1 MGKPREVLFYPGGSK
16 TGSSA
21 LQTMLRCSVP
31 GLQQAGWNYLGDL
44 REGDWIGP
52 ATGNG
57 PTLAM
62 ESVRAA
68 GKDPSEHFQRKVL
81 VDPHATDPVEL
92 LDQLA
97 PPGERSIIAAEA
109 LGMLEAEH
117 WAPLFELLESE
128 GSKAKIVLAVRDL
141 YPLSWAR
148 WTQDLKIWD
157 EKRRFVD
164 WGYLEKGGAP
174 LRSIGAFRELSE
186 RFPSV
191 LASEDLVFL
200 HYETIRSRLVPT
212 LLEAGGIPPDACDLD
227 AGGSLD
233 RPVNRSLTQAEIAL
247 MLKINAEADEFQAA
261 WCGQTM
267 ILRPGVRPPRIVLYP
282 EVHDALV
289 DRYSD
294 ALEDF
299 NSHLPAGADWRLSVL
314 DPNLT
319 EIEDDDPEAIGSGE
333 ARRAIEFLLSFE
345 PAPDLRQLLESMLP
359 PESSL
364 ERAGRRLRSVGAA
377 LKARAALRA
386 SS

>member
-1 MGKPREVLFYPGGSK
+1 M
-16 TGSSA
+16 
-21 LQTMLRCSVP
+21 QTMLRCSVP
-31 GLQQAGWNYLGDL
+31 GLRQAGWNYLGDL
-44 REGDWIGP
+44 REGDVMGS

-57 PTLAM
+57 PTFAVEL
-62 ESVRAA
+62 VRAA
-68 GKDPSEHFQRKVL
+68 GEDPSEHFKRKVL
-81 VDPHATDPVEL
+81 LNPHATDPVEL

-109 LGMLEAEH
+109 LAMLEAEH
-117 WAPLFELLESE
+117 WAPIFELLESE
-128 GSKAKIVLAVRDL
+128 GSKVKIVLAVRDL
-141 YPLSWAR
+141 YPLCWAG
-148 WTQDLKIWD
+148 WAQNLKLWG
-157 EKRRFVD
+157 EKRRFAEWEALD
-164 WGYLEKGGAP
+164 RGGEP
-174 LRSIGAFRELSE
+174 LRSIGAFREPTE

-212 LLEAGGIPPDACDLD
+212 LLEAGGIPLDACDLD
-227 AGGSLD
+227 AGGSLE
-233 RPVNRSLTQAEIAL
+233 RPVNRSLTQTEIAL

-282 EVHDALV
+282 EVHDALI

-294 ALEDF
+294 ELEEF

-314 DPNLT
+314 DRNLT
-319 EIEDDDPEAIGSGE
+319 EIEADDPEAIGSGE

-345 PAPDLRQLLESMLP
+345 PAEDLRNLLESMLP

-364 ERAGRRLRSVGAA
+364 GRASRKLRSVGAA
-377 LKARAALRA
+377 LKARAAPRA
-386 SS
+386 RS

>member
-1 MGKPREVLFYPGGSK
+1 MGKPREVLFYPGGPK

-31 GLQQAGWNYLGDL
+31 GLRQAGWNYLGDL
-44 REGDWIGP
+44 REGDVMGS

-57 PTLAM
+57 PTLAV
-62 ESVRAA
+62 ELVRAA
-68 GKDPSEHFQRKVL
+68 GEDPSEHFKRKVL
-81 VDPHATDPVEL
+81 LNPHATDPVEL

-109 LGMLEAEH
+109 LAMLEAEH
-117 WAPLFELLESE
+117 WAPIFELLESE
-128 GSKAKIVLAVRDL
+128 GSKVKIVLAVRDL
-141 YPLSWAR
+141 YPLCWAG
-148 WTQDLKIWD
+148 WAQNLKLWG
-157 EKRRFVD
+157 EKLRFAEWEALD
-164 WGYLEKGGAP
+164 RGGEP
-174 LRSIGAFRELSE
+174 LRSIGAFRELTE

-212 LLEAGGIPPDACDLD
+212 LLEAGGIPLDACDLD
-227 AGGSLD
+227 AGGSLE
-233 RPVNRSLTQAEIAL
+233 RPVNRSLTQTEIAL

-282 EVHDALV
+282 EVHDALI

-294 ALEDF
+294 ELEEF

-314 DPNLT
+314 DRNLT
-319 EIEDDDPEAIGSGE
+319 EIEADDPEAIGSGE

-345 PAPDLRQLLESMLP
+345 PAEDLRNLLESMLP

-364 ERAGRRLRSVGAA
+364 GRASRKLRSVGAA
-377 LKARAALRA
+377 LKARASLRA